1 MDAEGLSRAVRRQLG
16 LGRVLPLGDAA
27 DGAWLVESAAAQVL
41 SAAALRELPDV
52 RIGRLR
58 LGPAGPEATDPPA
71 VPPPPSALPPGPLRI
86 EVEFEAT
93 PHAPLTTTA
102 ELLRAALFRA
112 AERELGLRVV
122 TVDLR
127 ITDLVGAPDGHNG
140 HQGDGA
146 AGAQPGGTRDASRTD
161 GDASG
166 RGGAHPRTEDG
177 APPPAPADDPRGTA
191 TAQAVLS
198 VPGVARLAPVLGSV
212 LGGLPA
218 DAVTVTDTPA
228 DDGGTAHRHVRIQ
241 LAVAEGARAL
251 DVARSVREAAAK
263 AAAWDA
269 DEPAVPVTVAVLV
282 SAVDPAGTDR

>member
-16 LGRVLPLGDAA
+16 LGRLLPLGDAA
-27 DGAWLVESAAAQVL
+27 DGAWLVESAAVRVL

-58 LGPAGPEATDPPA
+58 LGPAGPETGDPDAADPPA
-71 VPPPPSALPPGPLRI
+71 VPPPPSALPPGPLRV
-86 EVEFEAT
+86 EAEFEAT

-140 HQGDGA
+140 HRGDGA
-146 AGAQPGGTRDASRTD
+146 SGAQPGGTRDASRTD
-161 GDASG
+161 GDTPGRSG
-166 RGGAHPRTEDG
+166 ADPRTDDG
-177 APPPAPADDPRGTA
+177 VPPPAPADDPRGTA
-191 TAQAVLS
+191 TAQAVIS

-228 DDGGTAHRHVRIQ
+228 GDGGTAHR
-241 LAVAEGARAL
+241 
-251 DVARSVREAAAK
+251 
-263 AAAWDA
+263 
-269 DEPAVPVTVAVLV
+269 
-282 SAVDPAGTDR
+282 